1 MSRGSDGNASREPP
15 ALQPDRS
22 TLQWLLYC
30 GGVCLELLGIAFT
43 GAVVVAFLGRVE
55 TRVLLGLTVLGMTL
69 FYSGWWC
76 VRHASQRPSMPQ
88 RERR

>member
-1 MSRGSDGNASREPP
+1 MTGDEKGIAGEPG
-15 ALQPDRS
+15 RS
-22 TLQWLLYC
+22 TWRWVLYC
-30 GGVCLELLGIAFT
+30 WGVCLELLGIAFT

-55 TRVLLGLTVLGMTL
+55 TRVLLMLTVLGMIL

-76 VRHASQRPSMPQ
+76 VRQASQRPSMPQ